1 VGIDVM
7 SVMVPV
13 IFSVPVTAVLAGGTT
28 SGDDV
33 VAISG
38 RSAPV

>member
-1 VGIDVM
+1 
-7 SVMVPV
+7 MVPV
-13 IFSVPVTAVLAGGTT
+13 IFSVPVTAVLAAAI

-33 VAISG
+33 VAING